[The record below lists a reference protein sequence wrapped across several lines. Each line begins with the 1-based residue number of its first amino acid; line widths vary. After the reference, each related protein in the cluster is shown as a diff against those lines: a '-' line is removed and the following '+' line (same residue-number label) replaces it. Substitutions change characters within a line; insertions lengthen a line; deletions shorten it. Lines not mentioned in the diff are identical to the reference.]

1 MSEEFNPYVNPE
13 NNQTA
18 QPAYT
23 APQSPWQQ
31 PAQSPVQPQPP
42 QMPFQPQG
50 YVYPPQPTNAQ
61 RVNYRAYAAQKS
73 SSGAAKAFGIVS
85 FIIGCFVLMIASMIF
100 FNFRTTVT
108 QKYNYALS
116 WGFLTGLPAII
127 FGVVSIMKKTEKK
140 IFPIL
145 GIAFG
150 AILLIAA
157 FITYFFMVN
166 TAPEVPRYYY

>member
-13 NNQTA
+13 SNQTA
-18 QPAYT
+18 QPGYA
-23 APQSPWQQ
+23 APQSPQQ
-31 PAQSPVQPQPP
+31 Q
-42 QMPFQPQG
+42 QMPFQPQA

-108 QKYNYALS
+108 QKYNEKNREKDI
-116 WGFLTGLPAII
+116 PD
-127 FGVVSIMKKTEKK
+127 FGHSVWRN
-140 IFPIL
+140 F
-145 GIAFG
+145 AFG
-150 AILLIAA
+150 GVYYLLLYGKHRVRGNALLLLI
-157 FITYFFMVN
+157 TK
-166 TAPEVPRYYY
+166 

>member
-13 NNQTA
+13 NNQAA
-18 QPAYT
+18 QPNYA
-23 APQSPWQQ
+23 APKSPWHQPPVPPQQ
-31 PAQSPVQPQPP
+31 MPQPQA
-42 QMPFQPQG
+42 

-61 RVNYRAYAAQKS
+61 RVNYRAYAEQKS

-116 WGFLTGLPAII
+116 WGFITGLPAII

-166 TAPEVPRYYY
+166 TAPEVSRFYY

>member
-13 NNQTA
+13 NNQAA
-18 QPAYT
+18 QPTYA

-31 PAQSPVQPQPP
+31 PPVSPQQMPP
-42 QMPFQPQG
+42 QQMPQPQG

-61 RVNYRAYAAQKS
+61 RVNYRAYAEQKS

-116 WGFLTGLPAII
+116 WGFITGLPAII

-150 AILLIAA
+150 AILLLAA

-166 TAPEVPRYYY
+166 TAPEVSHVYY